1 MKNYILTILAALS
14 MVTCSSSQ
22 INLKDVL
29 NSTLGEATGG
39 ITQQEAGQG
48 LKAALE
54 KGISAGADRLSAVDG
69 YYKNALYKILLP
81 EEAQPIVDKLKV
93 IPGFTDFEE
102 KAIEKINR
110 AAEDAAKKAK
120 PIFVS
125 AITGMTFKDAMD
137 ILLGPDDAAT
147 NYLHKSTYQALYD
160 EFKPVIV
167 NSLNENGALDYW
179 ADAVNAYNKIPFVK
193 KQNPELD
200 DFVTQKALFA
210 LFDMVEKEEKDIRT
224 NVSARTS
231 DLLRKV
237 FAVQD

>member
-1 MKNYILTILAALS
+1 MNRMKSYVLTIFIGLS
-14 MVTCSSSQ
+14 MVTCSPSQ
-22 INLKDVL
+22 IQEVL
-29 NSTLGEATGG
+29 DAAIGQTSG

-54 KGISAGADRLSAVDG
+54 KGISAGADRLSSLDG
-69 YYKNALYKILLP
+69 YYKSALYKILLP
-81 EEAQPIVDKLKV
+81 EEAQPLVDKLKM

-110 AAEDAAKKAK
+110 SAEDAAKKAK

-125 AITGMTFKDAMD
+125 AITKMTFQDAMD
-137 ILLGPDDAAT
+137 ILMGSDDAAT
-147 NYLHKSTYQALYD
+147 QYLRNTTYQPLYN

-167 NSLNENGALDYW
+167 NALNENGALDYW

-200 DFVTQKALFA
+200 DYVTEKALFA
-210 LFDMVEKEEKDIRT
+210 LFDMVEKEEGSIRT
-224 NVSARTS
+224 DVSKRTT
-231 DLLRKV
+231 DLLKKV